1 MILSMAVTL
10 YTSRVVLDVL
20 GVSDFGIYNV
30 IGGVVVLISIINNSM
45 SAATQRFITFELGKG
60 DLQRVSNTFS
70 MSMSIHFLI
79 CILVFLLGETLG
91 VYYVDNHL
99 NVPADR
105 MNAAFWLFQISLVT
119 LFFNIIRIP
128 YHASIIAYEKMDFFA
143 IISIIEVLL
152 QLVIVFLLTI
162 LDIDKLILYGL
173 LILVV
178 TAVSTCAYSIYCK
191 KVFSTCRYYWFYDKS
206 YFKELTSFLGW
217 NFVGAIGTTGTNQIG
232 NMLVNY
238 YCGPVINATYGV
250 ANRVNMAIA
259 GFTNSFQ
266 VAYTPQITKLYSQ
279 GKTEE
284 LFRLMNRSALLS
296 FYLLFV
302 IAAPLCFYLDYILG
316 IWLVEVPPY
325 ASTFI
330 IFLITYNLIDS
341 VQAPFWKV
349 ITATGNIK
357 YYEIWLNL
365 LLMLNIPLTY
375 YFLKNDFPPY
385 IVVIVSTFINFIS
398 AVVRTVHVK
407 IQVGVSIR
415 EYVKDVILK
424 VVTISALYILPVL
437 LFREQVVQASFGLFM
452 LFYVASAIYI
462 LTMAVAIGISKD
474 DRRVIMKLVKSKIL
488 KNK

>member
-91 VYYVDNHL
+91 VYYVDNYL

-162 LDIDKLILYGL
+162 WDIDKLILYGL

-330 IFLITYNLIDS
+330 IFLIAYNLIDS

-452 LFYVASAIYI
+452 LFYVTSAIYI